1 MLNRTKAGRMI
12 YAWWRDTRGAMSVAS
27 VLVIGMLFSFMAV
40 PVNLAYL
47 SVKKTQYQGAADL
60 IAYSVLHEAQN
71 LDLTTYQAR
80 FRAFQSVTPFIPQDL
95 QDIINVSH
103 IRFGDWDE
111 ETQTFS
117 VDMSSRDAVEVKID
131 LSTANGSGVKALML
145 GALSTWSMDLEVR
158 SYSAAYRPKC
168 IKAGVIA
175 MGEVKVGRNTLIDK
189 QYCLHGRTGITVA
202 SGSEFAEGS
211 SAIVTSERLFTTSGN
226 IPGAQDALEVGRK
239 HVALLGQ
246 LDEILEDFENPNEA
260 RFTPSYITNETV
272 RDFNKIGRTPK
283 VYNPNYFVAGRIHK
297 RNCSG
302 RALRFEGGLYKD
314 FVLISDNCAFVFKN
328 NVRFEN
334 VMIITNNG
342 WDRSFFSFNVM
353 KVGASDGCAP
363 GGGAVLMARGGAYFS
378 AGLRVI
384 GSQIAVGKNVF
395 VETSGGGSRG
405 LKNRVQGGSIFTN
418 GNIAL
423 GGDNVL
429 SVCDAETANRL
440 EVDYI
445 TLVR

>member
-1 MLNRTKAGRMI
+1 
-12 YAWWRDTRGAMSVAS
+12 
-27 VLVIGMLFSFMAV
+27 
-40 PVNLAYL
+40 
-47 SVKKTQYQGAADL
+47 
-60 IAYSVLHEAQN
+60 
-71 LDLTTYQAR
+71 
-80 FRAFQSVTPFIPQDL
+80 
-95 QDIINVSH
+95 
-103 IRFGDWDE
+103 
-111 ETQTFS
+111 
-117 VDMSSRDAVEVKID
+117 
-131 LSTANGSGVKALML
+131 
-145 GALSTWSMDLEVR
+145 
-158 SYSAAYRPKC
+158 
-168 IKAGVIA
+168 
-175 MGEVKVGRNTLIDK
+175 
-189 QYCLHGRTGITVA
+189 
-202 SGSEFAEGS
+202 
-211 SAIVTSERLFTTSGN
+211 
-226 IPGAQDALEVGRK
+226 
-239 HVALLGQ
+239 
-246 LDEILEDFENPNEA
+246 
-260 RFTPSYITNETV
+260 V

-405 LKNRVQGGSIFTN
+405 LKNRVQGGSIFAN